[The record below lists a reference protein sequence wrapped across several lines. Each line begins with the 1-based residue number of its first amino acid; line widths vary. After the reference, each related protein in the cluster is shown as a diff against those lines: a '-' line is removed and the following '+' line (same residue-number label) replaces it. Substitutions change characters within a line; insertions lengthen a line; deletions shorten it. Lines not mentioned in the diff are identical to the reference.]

1 MKKPMWTQPQSNAIS
16 DEGGA
21 VLVSAAAGSGKTAVL
36 VERAVRLITREND
49 PVDASLL
56 LILTFTNAAAAEL
69 RARIAKRLDE
79 AIRQSPAQAKFL
91 RKQRLQLRR
100 AFIGTID
107 AFCQKLVRDNFM
119 LLFLPPDIA
128 VGDDA
133 TLEALRQTALSQTM
147 EEMYADADFADF
159 AAQYDRARSD
169 TVAETAVW
177 ELAREVDTLPHP
189 EQWLEKF
196 AAMYDETLPLSK
208 SVWGREMIE
217 HINEALTEI
226 MDLLN
231 EGIKVINFAPALD
244 AYMPA
249 MEHDLEA
256 FGETKKALQN
266 GEWDKARQLI
276 GNYKP
281 MRLAPVKGED
291 DAKNEIK
298 YIRNVIKSK
307 ILENEIKKYG
317 FVCTE
322 EQFVEDTK
330 NAAVKVKALCR
341 AAILFREK
349 YFKAKLE
356 EKALDHT
363 DFEHLALKLL
373 QDENGNR
380 TKLADKM
387 HYAQVFV
394 DEYQDTNEL
403 QSTLYESLAMPGG
416 ENLFYVGDIK
426 QSIYS
431 FRKANPK
438 IFLQKKESWNP
449 YEIEKHPCVIDLSH
463 NFRSAPGVIDGVN
476 HVFTHLMSPGLGDVH
491 YNENERLICGRE
503 HAING
508 GFSVSIT
515 EGGAA
520 EEATL
525 IAKQISDMMAAKA
538 QVEDK
543 DGTRDCRYED
553 FCILMRARSKMPAF
567 VEAFEKEGIP
577 LVADYAENVLETPEV
592 LPIIAVLSALD
603 NPGDDVMLTATM
615 MGPLFGFSANEIAKI
630 RTNAPRGRMWGALA
644 MSQDKKSAEFL
655 ETFSYYRTLSAQISI
670 GRLCEELLNNTGY
683 LSAIS
688 AMESGTLRRENLLRF
703 LGWATEFGNSSR
715 GGLAGFVRVLSSKAT
730 LQAPDVKQMPGHVSL
745 MTIHKSKGL
754 EFPFVWLCDA
764 AKTFRTSGY
773 ADRVQRHT
781 ELGLGILLRVGDML
795 YPTLQAAAIRNKMIR
810 EEKSEE
816 MRLLYVALTRAKQHI
831 TVSFANKN
839 PEGMIASAASGS
851 QLATPFLLAG
861 AQNMATWVMSAVLRH
876 SDGLAFLKQQGITPS
891 IPGKEEGRFTLSLKT
906 LQSQNEEEKEK
917 AEFCFTAEPKDD
929 LQKAVGDVFLQKPPR
944 RALSDVPIKI
954 SVSSLSKGESVDFL
968 PKRPSFMYKDGLS
981 AAEKGTAQHAF
992 MQFADFEVA
1001 KLDAKKELDRLKK
1014 EGYISEMQAKAV
1026 DLNGVSAFLASEL
1039 YARIKTADEVLREYD
1054 FITAVHAAEVQEN
1067 LPKEL
1072 AKEEVLVQGIADMVL
1087 VFKDYAEIV
1096 DYKTDKNIKAQELK
1110 EKYKTQLSL
1119 YRTAVEKRLG
1129 VPVLQCSIWSFSLKE
1144 EVKI

>member
-1 MKKPMWTQPQSNAIS
+1 MKKPMWTQPQSNAII

-49 PVDASLL
+49 PVDASTL

-79 AIRQSPAQAKFL
+79 AIKQSPTQARFL

-128 VGDDA
+128 VGDDT
-133 TLEALRQTALSQTM
+133 TLESLRQTALSQTM

-177 ELAREVDTLPHP
+177 ELAREVETLPHP
-189 EQWLEKF
+189 EQWIKKF
-196 AAMYDETLPLSK
+196 AAMYDEDLPLSK
-208 SVWGREMIE
+208 SVWGREMIK
-217 HINEALTEI
+217 HINAALTEAI
-226 MDLLN
+226 DLLD
-231 EGIKVINFAPALD
+231 EGMKVIDFAPAL
-244 AYMPA
+244 APYLPA
-249 MEHDLEA
+249 IEHSLETFEVA
-256 FGETKKALQN
+256 RKTLQN
-266 GEWDKARQLI
+266 GEWDKARQII
-276 GNYKP
+276 GEYKQ
-281 MRLAPVKGED
+281 MRLASVKGEEE
-291 DAKNEIK
+291 AKNEIK
-298 YIRNVIKSK
+298 YIRETIKSK
-307 ILENEIKKYG
+307 IIEKEVKKYG

-322 EQFVEDTK
+322 EQFLEDK
-330 NAAVKVKALCR
+330 KSAAAKVKALCR

-349 YFKAKLE
+349 YLEAKME
-356 EKALDHT
+356 EKVLDHT

-380 TKLADKM
+380 TKLADNM
-387 HYAQVFV
+387 QYAQVFV

-403 QSTLYESLAMPGG
+403 QSTLYECLAAPGG

-431 FRKANPK
+431 FRKANPH
-438 IFLQKKESWNP
+438 IFLQKKESWNL
-449 YEIEKHPCVIDLSH
+449 YETKKHPCVIDLSH

-491 YNENERLICGRE
+491 YNESERLICGRE

-508 GFSVSIT
+508 GFSVSIA
-515 EGGAA
+515 EGGTA
-520 EEATL
+520 EEAAV
-525 IAKQISDMMAAKA
+525 IARRISSMMAAKT

-553 FCILMRARSKMPAF
+553 FCILMRARSKMPLF

-577 LVADYAENVLETPEV
+577 LVADYAENVLGTPEV

-615 MGPLFGFSANEIAKI
+615 MGPLFGFSADEIAKI
-630 RTNAPRGRMWGALA
+630 RTNAPKGRIWGALA
-644 MSQDKKSAEFL
+644 ISQDEKSVEFL
-655 ETFSYYRTLSAQISI
+655 ETFSYYRTLSGQISI
-670 GRLCEELLNNTGY
+670 GRLCEEILNNTGY
-683 LSAIS
+683 LSAVS

-703 LGWATEFGNSSR
+703 LGWATDFGDSSR
-715 GGLAGFVRVLSSKAT
+715 GGLAGFVRVLGSNAA

-764 AKTFRTSGY
+764 AKTFRISGY
-773 ADRVQRHT
+773 ANRIQRHT
-781 ELGLGILLRVGDML
+781 EFGIGILLRAGDIL
-795 YPTLQAAAIRNKMIR
+795 YPTLQAAAIRNKMVR
-810 EEKSEE
+810 EETSEE

-839 PEGMIASAASGS
+839 PESMLVKAANSS
-851 QLATPFLLAG
+851 QYATPFLLSE
-861 AQNMATWVMSAVLRH
+861 AQSMAAWVMSAVLRH
-876 SDGLAFLKQQGITPS
+876 SDGRKFLKQQGIS
-891 IPGKEEGRFTLSLKT
+891 AQIPGKEEGRFTLSLET
-906 LQSQNEEEKEK
+906 LQHQNENEKEK
-917 AEFCFTAEPKDD
+917 EEFCFTADPEDD
-929 LQKAVGDVFLQKPPR
+929 LLKEVSDVFLQKPSR
-944 RALSDVPIKI
+944 EALSEVPVKI
-954 SVSSLSKGESVDFL
+954 SVSALSKGENVDFL

-992 MQFADFEVA
+992 MQFADFDAA
-1001 KLDAKKELDRLKK
+1001 KLDAKKELERLKT

-1026 DLNGVSAFLASEL
+1026 DINGVRAFLASGL
-1039 YARIKTADEVLREYD
+1039 YARIKTANEVLREYD
-1054 FITAVHAAEVQEN
+1054 FITAVCAGDVQEN

-1072 AKEEVLVQGIADMVL
+1072 ATEEVLVQGIADMVL
-1087 VFKDYAEIV
+1087 VFSDYAEVV
-1096 DYKTDKNIKAQELK
+1096 DYKTDKNITAKELR
-1110 EKYKTQLSL
+1110 ETYKSQLDL
-1119 YRTAVEKRLG
+1119 YRAAVEKRLG